1 MIEENDPDVTAG
13 MTDEEM
19 DYRFRKAVRLA
30 NEEKIAKGVPLP
42 MYDFETRKAYL
53 LYPDGK
59 KVYTLAT

>member
-1 MIEENDPDVTAG
+1 MVEENNPDVTAG

-19 DYRFRKAVRLA
+19 DYRFHEAIRLA

-42 MYDFETRKAYL
+42 KYDLETRRAYL

-59 KVYTLAT
+59 KVYVVAS